1 MLDFK
6 LCRSLE
12 AYIRKHYIEEKKL
25 LFSQYCLT
33 TELEK
38 DTKKSSVKENV
49 CCYIWPEFIPQ
60 PDKNTFSS
68 KLFHLIEKKG
78 LEDVEVYKK
87 ANIDRKLFSKLRK
100 NDYHP
105 SKKIVI
111 ALALA
116 LQLNLDEATDLLRYA
131 EYALSPNDKA
141 DVIISF
147 CFTKP
152 VYDIFTVNE
161 LLYKYA
167 GTSL

>member
-12 AYIRKHYIEEKKL
+12 AYISKHYIEEEKML
-25 LFSQYCLT
+25 IRQCCFMIEPEEDSE
-33 TELEK
+33 ELPVSEK
-38 DTKKSSVKENV
+38 PCRD
-49 CCYIWPEFIPQ
+49 IWPEFIPQ
-60 PDKNTFSS
+60 TDKNTFSS
-68 KLFHLIEKKG
+68 KLFRFIEKKG

-100 NDYHP
+100 KDYHP
-105 SKKIVI
+105 SKKTVI
-111 ALALA
+111 SLALA

-167 GTSL
+167 GTTL

>member
-1 MLDFK
+1 MLDFR

-12 AYIRKHYIEEKKL
+12 AYIRKHYIEEEKL
-25 LFSQYCLT
+25 LFNQCCFMKKPEED
-33 TELEK
+33 TEK
-38 DTKKSSVKENV
+38 PAVKENV
-49 CCYIWPEFIPQ
+49 CCASWPEFIPQ

-68 KLFHLIEKKG
+68 KLFRFIEKKG

-105 SKKIVI
+105 SKKTVI

-161 LLYKYA
+161 LLYKYT
-167 GTSL
+167 GSTL

>member
-12 AYIRKHYIEEKKL
+12 AYIRKHYIEEEKL
-25 LFSQYCLT
+25 LFRECCFM
-33 TELEK
+33 TEPEEDTEEPAIKEK
-38 DTKKSSVKENV
+38 V
-49 CCYIWPEFIPQ
+49 CRDIWPEFIPQ
-60 PDKNTFSS
+60 PDKHTFSN
-68 KLFHLIEKKG
+68 KLFRLIEKKG

-100 NDYHP
+100 KDYHP
-105 SKKIVI
+105 SKKTVI

-167 GTSL
+167 GTTL

>member
-1 MLDFK
+1 MSDSYLY
-6 LCRSLE
+6 RSLE
-12 AYIRKHYIEEKKL
+12 AYIRKHYIEEEKL
-25 LFSQYCLT
+25 LFRECCFMPEPEED
-33 TELEK
+33 TEEPAV
-38 DTKKSSVKENV
+38 TENA
-49 CCYIWPEFIPQ
+49 CSDIWPEFIPQ

-100 NDYHP
+100 KDYHP
-105 SKKIVI
+105 SKKTVI

>member
-38 DTKKSSVKENV
+38 DTEKPSVKENV

-68 KLFHLIEKKG
+68 KLFRLIEKKAWRMSRSIK
-78 LEDVEVYKK
+78 EPISTASFFPSCAEMTIIQ
-87 ANIDRKLFSKLRK
+87 ARKRSLRW
-100 NDYHP
+100 H
-105 SKKIVI
+105 
-111 ALALA
+111 
-116 LQLNLDEATDLLRYA
+116 
-131 EYALSPNDKA
+131 
-141 DVIISF
+141 
-147 CFTKP
+147 
-152 VYDIFTVNE
+152 
-161 LLYKYA
+161 
-167 GTSL
+167 SLCSLI

>member
-1 MLDFK
+1 MSDSYLY
-6 LCRSLE
+6 RSLE
-12 AYIRKHYIEEKKL
+12 AYIRKHYIEEEKL
-25 LFSQYCLT
+25 LFRECCFM
-33 TELEK
+33 TEPEE
-38 DTKKSSVKENV
+38 DTEES
-49 CCYIWPEFIPQ
+49 
-60 PDKNTFSS
+60 FSEMLLRKITES
-68 KLFHLIEKKG
+68 G
-78 LEDVEVYKK
+78 MTEVQCYKK

-105 SKKIVI
+105 SKKTVI

>member
-1 MLDFK
+1 MSDSYLY
-6 LCRSLE
+6 RSLE
-12 AYIRKHYIEEKKL
+12 AYIRKHYIEEGKL
-25 LFSQYCLT
+25 LFRECCFM
-33 TELEK
+33 TEPEEDTEK
-38 DTKKSSVKENV
+38 PAVTENA
-49 CCYIWPEFIPQ
+49 CSDIWPEFIPK
-60 PDKNTFSS
+60 PDKNTFSN
-68 KLFHLIEKKG
+68 KLFRLIEKKG

-87 ANIDRKLFSKLRK
+87 ANIDRKLFCKLRK
-100 NDYHP
+100 KDYHP
-105 SKKIVI
+105 SKKTVI

-152 VYDIFTVNE
+152 VYDIFMVNE